1 MHEILFEEQQGSSQS
16 FPQPSI
22 GDRPSTLAPNGAWAR
37 VVKPGPLCPPCTY
50 TNILRDTVIANK
62 WSQRHNHVVVPVNN
76 PGAEELK
83 GRIAS
88 PPQSAP
94 VVGLA
99 HSLSGKQQTFIMISP
114 PRVDDYE
121 AVVVVV
127 VAVLEQLTHDEG
139 TVKEPLGKRA

>member
-1 MHEILFEEQQGSSQS
+1 M
-16 FPQPSI
+16 
-22 GDRPSTLAPNGAWAR
+22 
-37 VVKPGPLCPPCTY
+37 
-50 TNILRDTVIANK
+50 
-62 WSQRHNHVVVPVNN
+62 NN

-94 VVGLA
+94 VVGLT

-127 VAVLEQLTHDEG
+127 VVAVLEQLTHDEG

>member
-1 MHEILFEEQQGSSQS
+1 M
-16 FPQPSI
+16 
-22 GDRPSTLAPNGAWAR
+22 
-37 VVKPGPLCPPCTY
+37 
-50 TNILRDTVIANK
+50 
-62 WSQRHNHVVVPVNN
+62 NN
-76 PGAEELK
+76 PWAEELK
-83 GRIAS
+83 VRIAS

>member
-1 MHEILFEEQQGSSQS
+1 M
-16 FPQPSI
+16 
-22 GDRPSTLAPNGAWAR
+22 
-37 VVKPGPLCPPCTY
+37 
-50 TNILRDTVIANK
+50 
-62 WSQRHNHVVVPVNN
+62 NN
-76 PGAEELK
+76 PWAEELK
-83 GRIAS
+83 VRIAS

-127 VAVLEQLTHDEG
+127 VVVVAVLEQLTHDEG